1 MMSTKKLILWAV
13 AALFIAAVLSFA
25 VTYSVRFTESAVV
38 TTFGKASEASNR
50 SEPGLHFKWPYP
62 IQSVTK
68 YDTRERF
75 IQARSETQQTAD
87 NFQIVV
93 EGFAT
98 YRVSDPLAFYR
109 RFSSAAGGNRPID
122 HFREAENLLR
132 SRLRA
137 ALGETSKFR
146 MGELFVDQAGAS
158 RLPELEAM
166 ILSQMSGQSES
177 GESLAAY
184 GLSVTMVGIDRIVLP
199 EATTQAVMDKMA
211 ANRLRLAGQYTA
223 EGQAVATTIRSKA
236 NADAQ
241 RIRAFAQS
249 RAKEIIARG
258 EQEAAQFLRE
268 QNDYPELAVFIQNI
282 EMMRNVLAK
291 KLTLVLS
298 SSDFGIN
305 LFSPDALRDLE
316 EGELPVR
323 LNNLPSG
330 EMSDVTSDGAGAED
344 GQ

>member
-1 MMSTKKLILWAV
+1 MSSKKMILWAV
-13 AALFIAAVLSFA
+13 AALFVAAVLSFA
-25 VTYSVRFTESAVV
+25 VTYSVRFTEAAVV
-38 TTFGKASEASNR
+38 TTFGKASETSNR
-50 SEPGLHFKWPYP
+50 SEPGLHLKWPYP

-68 YDTRERF
+68 YDTRERY

-122 HFREAENLLR
+122 HFREAEDLLR

-146 MGELFVDQAGAS
+146 MGELFVERAGAS
-158 RLPELEAM
+158 KLPQLEAM

-177 GESLAAY
+177 GESLSAY
-184 GLSVTMVGIDRIVLP
+184 GLTVTMVGIDRIVLP
-199 EATTQAVMDKMA
+199 EATTQEVMNKMA
-211 ANRLRLAGQYTA
+211 ANRLRLAGQYTS
-223 EGQAVATTIRSKA
+223 EGQAVATTIKA
-236 NADAQ
+236 AADADAQ

-258 EQEAAQFLRE
+258 EQEAAVFLKG
-268 QNDYPELAVFIQNI
+268 QNEFPELAVFIQNI
-282 EMMRNVLAK
+282 ELMREVLAK

-298 SSDFGIN
+298 SRDFGMR
-305 LFSPDALRDLE
+305 LFSPDALRDLK
-316 EGELPVR
+316 EGELPVD
-323 LNNLPSG
+323 LNDLPGGDASAD
-330 EMSDVTSDGAGAED
+330 SGAED
-344 GQ
+344 GR

>member
-1 MMSTKKLILWAV
+1 MSAKKLVLWAI

-25 VTYSVRFTESAVV
+25 VTYSVRFTEAAVV
-38 TTFGKASEASNR
+38 TTFGKASETSDR
-50 SEPGLHFKWPYP
+50 SDPGLHFKLPYP

-68 YDTRERF
+68 YDTRERY

-122 HFREAENLLR
+122 HFREAEELLR

-146 MGELFVDQAGAS
+146 MSDLFVERVGGS
-158 RLPELEAM
+158 KLPELERL
-166 ILSQMSGQSES
+166 ILAQMSGQSES
-177 GESLAAY
+177 GESLSAY
-184 GLSVTMVGIDRIVLP
+184 GLSVTTVGVDRIVLP

-211 ANRLRLAGQYTA
+211 ANRVRLAGQYTA
-223 EGQAVATTIRSKA
+223 EGTARATTIKA
-236 NADAQ
+236 AADADAQ

-258 EQEAAQFLRE
+258 EQEAAKFLAE
-268 QNDYPELAVFIQNI
+268 QDEFPELAVFIQNI
-282 EMMRNVLAK
+282 ELMRSVLAK

-298 SSDFGIN
+298 SRDFGMK

-316 EGELPVR
+316 QGKLPVDLEQMPGGG
-323 LNNLPSG
+323 LN
-330 EMSDVTSDGAGAED
+330 AGSSLED
-344 GQ
+344 GR